1 MGNMMRQLE
10 DAKPSWNNRRPVIK
24 WTLIFIGSMIA
35 AALASSVALA
45 LLAKFGFYIFTFFMT
60 VIILGFACMIGI
72 VGSYVF
78 GAKWESESYFNLLKD
93 VIPNLKKDDD
103 PPI

>member
-1 MGNMMRQLE
+1 MGYTMKQLE
-10 DAKPSWNNRRPVIK
+10 DAKPTWQNRRPVIIGS
-24 WTLIFIGSMIA
+24 LIFMGSVIS
-35 AALASSVALA
+35 AALLASVALA

-78 GAKWESESYFNLLKD
+78 GAKWETESYFSLLKD
-93 VIPNLKKDDD
+93 VIPDLKKDDD
-103 PPI
+103 LNP

>member
-1 MGNMMRQLE
+1 MKQLE
-10 DAKPSWNNRRPVIK
+10 DVRPTWTNRRPVII
-24 WTLIFIGSMIA
+24 WSLLFIGAMIA
-35 AALASSVALA
+35 MSIVSAVALA

-93 VIPNLKKDDD
+93 VIPTIKKDDD
-103 PPI
+103 ANSN